1 VNDSTGGD
9 EPDAPPAKSGHRLRA
24 LIARARTRVVTS
36 WAGLLAARSRIP
48 ALDAAFDVGER
59 DRDVAGGLLA
69 GAVAFRLFLWL
80 VPFALAAVTVI
91 GWVAADADLSSGDLA
106 TRFGIV
112 GVAVRYVHDASEQ
125 QTTTIVVVLLI
136 SLYALLLASRSSVR
150 AIRLAHL
157 IAWRMPIVRFRGST
171 VAALWF
177 AGGAAGL
184 VVVGGVINTVRAR
197 HPGPG
202 ILLLL
207 ALMLVYGGVWLG
219 ASWKLPHPAEVPL
232 RALVPGAIV
241 FAVGTEAL
249 HVLTVVWYANKL
261 AHSSELYGGLGAAVV
276 LLAWLY
282 LLGRLTISSAVVNA
296 SLWRRSHPVPDDGP
310 GATAPGVGFGRHG
323 G

>member
-1 VNDSTGGD
+1 V
-9 EPDAPPAKSGHRLRA
+9 
-24 LIARARTRVVTS
+24 RARVAAT
-36 WAGLLAARSRIP
+36 WAGVLAARARIP

-59 DRDVAGGLLA
+59 DRDVAGSLLA

-80 VPFALAAVTVI
+80 VPFALTAVTVI

-112 GVAVRYVHDASEQ
+112 GVAARYVHDASEQ
-125 QTTTIVVVLLI
+125 QTTTLVVVLVI

-157 IAWRMPIVRFRGST
+157 LAWRMPIVRFRGST
-171 VAALWF
+171 AAALWF
-177 AGGAAGL
+177 AGGASGL
-184 VVVGGVINTVRAR
+184 VLAAGVINTVRAR

-207 ALMLVYGGVWLG
+207 VLMLVSGSVWLA

-241 FAVGTEAL
+241 FAVGTDAL

-261 AHSSELYGGLGAAVV
+261 THSSELYGGLGAAVV

-296 SLWRRSHPVPDDGP
+296 SLWRRSHPVPDEGP
-310 GATAPGVGFGRHG
+310 GAGEPGVGFGRHG